1 MAIFTFHEHGTLGD
15 INLPDNMDKFNAD
28 SIVELINN
36 VIPKLT
42 RNRTEDMS
50 NGLEIKEKKINK
62 VKTIIETQTPRTYE
76 SFEGSKY
83 SKIVERDIENDQI
96 TNIRVDGNVYLQT
109 TEEKEENGD
118 LGLRDFVFKTHSD
131 ISAKTIRE
139 EKETAELVKKIA
151 ENFNFIKSEKLFE
164 NIAEQERKEK
174 EIPITITDNEE
185 NGSPVRNLLFNFNFD
200 KTFQLKKLS
209 LLGKSV
215 TFKYRIAVKDGK
227 AINQLLID
235 SPLGS
240 ARFGNDGVDVEISK
254 QWSGK
259 IKVFSFRFPPV
270 PIIGIS
276 LYARGSLG
284 FSIKFTTI
292 LKTSLQMTL
301 NGEVGV
307 DAEVSIGLGGLA
319 SVSAGADGTLISA
332 SGYATVTNSGISKGY
347 RIAGGR
353 IEVYAKAKLFW
364 KTLWSHSWKVFD
376 GWSTSG

>member
-131 ISAKTIRE
+131 ISAKTTRE

-185 NGSPVRNLLFNFNFD
+185 NGTPVRKLLFNFNFD

-259 IKVFSFRFPPV
+259 SF
-270 PIIGIS
+270 
-276 LYARGSLG
+276 
-284 FSIKFTTI
+284 
-292 LKTSLQMTL
+292 
-301 NGEVGV
+301 
-307 DAEVSIGLGGLA
+307 
-319 SVSAGADGTLISA
+319 
-332 SGYATVTNSGISKGY
+332 
-347 RIAGGR
+347 
-353 IEVYAKAKLFW
+353 LF
-364 KTLWSHSWKVFD
+364 
-376 GWSTSG
+376 